1 MRISQAEKEQTY
13 RRIVKAAVDLVS
25 DRGFKTVSMR
35 NIAKA
40 AEVGDATVYRYF
52 RNKQTILYAYFEL
65 AMEEL
70 VEQLK
75 AVEDF
80 HELTFREQFHTVLE
94 THFELLEEDRAFV
107 LIAYRNFFLTNWISA
122 AAASRACKMRFIE
135 IVDDLLDAAV
145 EVGEFHEP
153 PHRQIIGE
161 ALWEYLVG
169 MTYYWLN
176 DESRNHE
183 ATTQLADKGLAL
195 IEACLQSEVWIKAVE
210 LIQYLIREHLLSKLQ
225 PPRQPGEH
233 APAGKRRFMA
243 AKQDAGR

>member
-13 RRIVKAAVDLVS
+13 RRIVKAAVDLIS
-25 DRGFKTVSMR
+25 ENGFKSVSMR
-35 NIAKA
+35 SIAQG

-52 RNKQTILYAYFEL
+52 RNKEAILYAYFEL

-75 AVEDF
+75 AVDDF

-107 LIAYRNFFLTNWISA
+107 RIAYRNFFLTNWISA
-122 AAASRACKMRFIE
+122 ATASRACKMRFIE
-135 IVDDLLDAAV
+135 IVNDLIDAAV

-153 PHRQIIGE
+153 PMRQIIGE

-169 MTYYWLN
+169 VTYYWLN
-176 DESRNHE
+176 DESPNHQ
-183 ATTQLADKGLAL
+183 ATTQLVDKGLAL
-195 IEACLQSEVWIKAVE
+195 IEASLQSEVWIRAVE
-210 LIQYLIREHLLSKLQ
+210 LVQYLIREHLLSKLQ
-225 PPRQPGEH
+225 PMERPHRH

-243 AKQDAGR
+243 AVEGAR